1 MKRNWMLA
9 VLTVLTVTLS
19 GCFGIEE
26 KVLIHKDGSG
36 VFTYSIDCTQ
46 MITQMMEM
54 VSKLDK
60 AFASDS
66 TSTKKEKTKDPE
78 DQKQKMMEKIKD
90 DFIFNKD
97 GRMNG
102 VKGLSSYREF
112 ADTAGGK
119 WVIGVTFNFDKVTTL
134 NKALATMFTKKEKG
148 KSSKQGFPPAT
159 YTYKNGVLTRE
170 LTQAQVQELAGGSED
185 DENTEAAKKLLK
197 DFKYTIVVE
206 ADGEVKEATAPGAK
220 LDRRFNKVTFD
231 YDLLGSSK
239 EIVQSKMKSE
249 VKVY

>member
-1 MKRNWMLA
+1 MKRNWILV

-54 VSKLDK
+54 VAKLDK

-66 TSTKKEKTKDPE
+66 TSTKKAKEKDPE
-78 DQKQKMMEKIKD
+78 DAKQKMMEKVKE

-97 GRMNG
+97 GKMSS

-112 ADTAGGK
+112 ADTTGGK
-119 WVIGVTFNFDKVTTL
+119 WVIGVTFNFDKVATL
-134 NKALATMFTKKEKG
+134 NKALATMFAKKEKG
-148 KSSKQGFPPAT
+148 KSSKQGFPPPT
-159 YTYKNGVLTRE
+159 YSFKNGVLTRE
-170 LTQAQVQELAGGSED
+170 LTQAQVQELAGGDD
-185 DENTEAAKKLLK
+185 DEDVEENFYSFPNSIFDEFDWPHWGTDSDWSLK
-197 DFKYTIVVE
+197 
-206 ADGEVKEATAPGAK
+206 AMNAG
-220 LDRRFNKVTFD
+220 N
-231 YDLLGSSK
+231 S
-239 EIVQSKMKSE
+239 
-249 VKVY
+249 

>member
-1 MKRNWMLA
+1 LFLLAEIKVDMKRRWNFIVLA
-9 VLTVLTVTLS
+9 TLLVSLS

-54 VSKLDK
+54 VAKLDK

-66 TSTKKEKTKDPE
+66 TSTKKEKQRDPE
-78 DQKQKMMEKIKD
+78 DPKQKMMEKIKD

-112 ADTAGGK
+112 ADTTGGK
-119 WVIGVTFNFDKVTTL
+119 WVIGVTFNFDKVATL
-134 NKALATMFTKKEKG
+134 NKALSAMFTKKEKG
-148 KSSKQGFPPAT
+148 
-159 YTYKNGVLTRE
+159 
-170 LTQAQVQELAGGSED
+170 
-185 DENTEAAKKLLK
+185 
-197 DFKYTIVVE
+197 
-206 ADGEVKEATAPGAK
+206 
-220 LDRRFNKVTFD
+220 
-231 YDLLGSSK
+231 
-239 EIVQSKMKSE
+239 
-249 VKVY
+249 